1 MDTIGEFLT
10 RVRNAGLARHEKV
23 DVPNSKVRVGIASVL
38 KESGY
43 IRDFKVVKDGKQDM
57 MRIYLRYLD
66 DGRHAITTIER
77 SSRPGRRLYVTCD
90 SIPNVRSGFGISVLS
105 TSKGIMSGKKA
116 IESRIGGELVCTL
129 W

>member
-23 DVPNSKVRVGIASVL
+23 DVPNSKMRVGIAAVL
-38 KESGY
+38 KEGGY
-43 IRDFKVVKDGKQDM
+43 IRDFKVVKDGKQGM

-66 DGRHAITTIER
+66 DGRHAITTVER

-90 SIPNVRSGFGISVLS
+90 SVPNVRSGFGISVLS

-116 IESRIGGELVCTL
+116 IENRIGGELVCTL

>member
-23 DVPNSKVRVGIASVL
+23 DVPNSKVRVGIAGVL
-38 KESGY
+38 KEAGY
-43 IRDFKVVKDGKQDM
+43 IRDFKVVKDGKQGM

-66 DGRHAITTIER
+66 DGRHAITSVDR
-77 SSRPGRRLYVTCD
+77 ASRPGRRLYVTCD

-105 TSKGIMSGKKA
+105 TSKGFMSGKKA
-116 IESRIGGELVCTL
+116 TEARLGGELVCTL

>member
-23 DVPNSKVRVGIASVL
+23 DVPSSKVRVGIAGVL
-38 KESGY
+38 KQGGY
-43 IRDFKVVKDGKQDM
+43 IRDFKVVKDGKQGM

-77 SSRPGRRLYVTCD
+77 SSRPGRRLYVTCE

-116 IESRIGGELVCTL
+116 TESRLGGELVCTL

>member
-1 MDTIGEFLT
+1 MQTIGEFLT

-23 DVPNSKVRVGIASVL
+23 DVPASKVRAGIAAVL
-38 KESGY
+38 KEGGY
-43 IRDFKVVKDGKQDM
+43 IRDFKVVKDGKQGM

-66 DGRHAITTIER
+66 DGRHAITTIDR

-116 IESRIGGELVCTL
+116 TENRLGGELVCTL

>member
-23 DVPNSKVRVGIASVL
+23 DVPSSKVRVGIAGVL
-38 KESGY
+38 KDAGY
-43 IRDFKVVKDGKQDM
+43 IRDFKVVRDGKQGM

-66 DGRHAITTIER
+66 DGRHAITAVDR
-77 SSRPGRRLYVTCD
+77 ASRPGRRLYVTCD

-105 TSKGIMSGKKA
+105 TSKGFMSGKKA
-116 IESRIGGELVCTL
+116 TESRLGGELVCTL

>member
-23 DVPNSKVRVGIASVL
+23 DVPSSKVRAGIASVL
-38 KESGY
+38 KDGGY
-43 IRDFKVVKDGKQDM
+43 IRDFKVVKDGKQGM

-66 DGRHAITTIER
+66 DGRHAITNIER
-77 SSRPGRRLYVTCD
+77 SSRPGRRLYVTCEN
-90 SIPNVRSGFGISVLS
+90 IPSVRSGFGISVLS

-116 IESRIGGELVCTL
+116 TESRLGGELVCTL